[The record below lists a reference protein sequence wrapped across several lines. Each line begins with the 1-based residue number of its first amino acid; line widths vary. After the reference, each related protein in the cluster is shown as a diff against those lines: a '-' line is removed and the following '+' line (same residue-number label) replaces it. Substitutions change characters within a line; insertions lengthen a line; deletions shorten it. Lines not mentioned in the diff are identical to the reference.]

1 MTLPSGAFQIF
12 WWSHC
17 LYIFYWILLILHA
30 PNFWKWFIVPCILFI
45 IEKLYRFGN
54 SMSQKGKSWVTTGV
68 ILPSK
73 VRHGN
78 CHFCEV
84 WLLLTSFCASPP
96 TFEVC

>member
-1 MTLPSGAFQIF
+1 MIDLLDNPNQIF

-73 VRHGN
+73 VWKLPFLRGW
-78 CHFCEV
+78 V
-84 WLLLTSFCASPP
+84 ASDLILRLPP
-96 TFEVC
+96 PANF